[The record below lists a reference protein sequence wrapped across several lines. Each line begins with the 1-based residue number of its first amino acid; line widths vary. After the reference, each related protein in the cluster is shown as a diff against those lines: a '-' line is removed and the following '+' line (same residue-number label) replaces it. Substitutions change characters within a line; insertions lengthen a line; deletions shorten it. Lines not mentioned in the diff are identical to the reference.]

1 MMNICTNCG
10 VYRADKE
17 VEPNGPYAI
26 CPECGQRLPF
36 RRLPLLIVCGA
47 SGSGKSTV
55 CRHLLAHRHLLGQ
68 LDGAVLL
75 DADILWRAEFN
86 QPETKYRDFYETWL
100 RVCKGISQSGRPV
113 VLFNAGGIPEN
124 VEPCVERRYFSRVHY
139 LALTCE
145 ESALAERL
153 RSRPKWQKCGDPA
166 YVAEHCQ
173 FNQWFKENGKHT
185 EPAIELLDT
194 SGVPVRETTAQVVRW
209 IYAKLGDD
217 GGLSRTRREKKCHRI
232 YSQSTQSRYRMHH
245 RFLV

>member
-1 MMNICTNCG
+1 MINVCIGCG

-17 VEPNGPYAI
+17 IESNGPYAI
-26 CPECGQRLPF
+26 CPECGQRLPC

-55 CRHLLAHRHLLGQ
+55 CRHLLAHRHLPGQ
-68 LDGAVLL
+68 PDGAVLL
-75 DADILWRAEFN
+75 DADILWRAEFD
-86 QPETKYRDFYETWL
+86 QPETKYRDCYETWL
-100 RVCKGISQSGRPV
+100 RVCKSISQSGRPV

-145 ESALAERL
+145 ETALAERL
-153 RSRPKWQKCGDPA
+153 QSRPVWRKCGSPG
-166 YVAEHCQ
+166 YLTEHCQ
-173 FNQWFKENGKHT
+173 FNRWFKESGRYT

-194 SGVPVRETTAQVVRW
+194 TGVSVRETAKQVACW
-209 IYAKLGDD
+209 IYAKLGDG

-232 YSQSTQSRYRMHH
+232 YRQSTESRYLVHH
-245 RFLV
+245 RFLI